1 MSDEPITKT
10 LDPLDMIALEAG
22 QGEAQTQAD
31 IDGILNPNPEPV
43 IDPAQTWA
51 QIPFAIGGLL
61 GMVMP
66 ELRQHYTES
75 ACLAWGQGMAQVSDK
90 YGWDA
95 GETISKWT
103 PECMLLMAS
112 LPLVLPTVAALK
124 ARRVEAERQQ
134 PQPARELR
142 QQGPQPGDGT
152 IDLSNPMDAQPG
164 GFSEP
169 A

>member
-1 MSDEPITKT
+1 MSDEQKP
-10 LDPLDMIALEAG
+10 LDNLDMIALEAG
-22 QGEAQTQAD
+22 QGEAETQAG
-31 IDGILNPNPEPV
+31 IDAIINPNPEPV

-112 LPLVLPTVAALK
+112 IPLVLPTVAALK
-124 ARRVEAERQQ
+124 ARRALPPPQPQQQ
-134 PQPARELR
+134 PEPEKSVVDLNRPMYEE
-142 QQGPQPGDGT
+142 PG
-152 IDLSNPMDAQPG
+152 N
-164 GFSEP
+164 FSVP
-169 A
+169 T